1 MNIYA
6 NYDLKNQNTFHFS
19 VKARFFIEVRHASA
33 IPTLRQDPLISS
45 LPWQVIGNG
54 SNIILSH
61 DLDCVILK
69 CIYDEIKLVKEDN
82 ESVWLSV
89 GAGCNWHDFVT
100 YTVDKGWWGLENLA
114 LIPGTV
120 GAAPVHN
127 IGAYGTEVQDTI
139 TRIQSF
145 DLRDGA
151 RIELRRNEC
160 NFTYRSSVFT
170 QSLANRA
177 LIHRVTFRLRKQATP
192 NLMNETL
199 HNLLLAKYESIEAIT
214 PRQVYEEVIAIRNQR
229 IPDPNLL
236 GSAGSFFKNPCIS
249 STHYQTLQTHFPD
262 IPGHKTPDGL
272 IKIPAAWLIEQVNWK
287 GKRIGNAGVYE
298 KHALILVNYGNAT
311 GKDILALAENI
322 REDVISKFSIAL
334 EKEVVVI

>member
-33 IPTLRQDPLISS
+33 IPTLRQDALLSS

-54 SNIILSH
+54 SNLVLDR
-61 DLDCVILK
+61 DLDCVVIK
-69 CIYDEIKLVKEDN
+69 CIYDEIHIVKEDAD
-82 ESVWLSV
+82 SVWLSV
-89 GAGCNWHDFVT
+89 GSGCNWHDLVI

-160 NFTYRSSVFT
+160 NFAYRSSIFT
-170 QSLANRA
+170 QALANRV

-192 NLMNETL
+192 NLMNEILNATL
-199 HNLLLAKYESIEAIT
+199 LDQYESVEHLT
-214 PRQVYEEVIAIRNQR
+214 PRQVCDAVIAIRNKR
-229 IPDPNLL
+229 IPDPRLL
-236 GSAGSFFKNPCIS
+236 GSAGSFFKNPFIS
-249 STHYQTLQTHFPD
+249 STHYHSLQAQYPD
-262 IPGHKTPDGL
+262 IPGHKTHDGH
-272 IKIPAAWLIEQVNWK
+272 IKVPAAWLIEQVDWK
-287 GKRIGNAGVYE
+287 GRRIGDAGVYD
-298 KHALILVNYGNAT
+298 KHALILVNYGKAT
-311 GKDILALAENI
+311 GKEILALAEQI
-322 REDVISKFSIAL
+322 REDVINKFSIAL
-334 EKEVVVI
+334 EKEVVTI